1 MQSRGSRCKSFRGG
15 RIVTLVQAGG
25 DVYQQAN
32 CEHISGG
39 KGGQGQKEHRN
50 VSGRAGRILLERQ
63 NREKGRE
70 GAGLQMHA
78 GAATKTRHPC
88 VAAQSTFLLWPQRR
102 EQARRWPRELLPR
115 PAPPCGQAFVW
126 GSRLQGA
133 LATTT
138 PGRVRPAGSQ
148 GNEGRQV

>member
-1 MQSRGSRCKSFRGG
+1 M
-15 RIVTLVQAGG
+15 LVQAGG
-25 DVYQQAN
+25 GM
-32 CEHISGG
+32 CISKLTVSTSAEG
-39 KGGQGQKEHRN
+39 KEA
-50 VSGRAGRILLERQ
+50 RAKRSTEMCQVELAGILLERQ

-78 GAATKTRHPC
+78 GAAAKTRHPC

-102 EQARRWPRELLPR
+102 ERARRWPRELLPR
-115 PAPPCGQAFVW
+115 PALPCGQAFVW